1 MARDCATSRNRH
13 GNAETA
19 QPRGCVA
26 SQSEQWVTPMPQPSE
41 QSAGPATE
49 IQDLKREIRHL
60 RSAIQLLDDRL
71 RQKEQTILN
80 LEMRLSNLAGS
91 EIPWGMRRRIE

>member
-1 MARDCATSRNRH
+1 MSMHMT
-13 GNAETA
+13 E
-19 QPRGCVA
+19 
-26 SQSEQWVTPMPQPSE
+26 PSE
-41 QSAGPATE
+41 RSAAPPAE

-60 RSAIQLLDDRL
+60 RSAIQLLDDHL